1 MTHDSQGQS
10 NHSSPPHLIAHIDR
24 EGATM
29 SQGIVMQP
37 GLSGSELPLK
47 VFPPINVSESRKH
60 FERIWTLLFGALTSE
75 QLAVRV
81 FVDFVV
87 ANAVLV
93 VAAVVRLA
101 LMGGLSWDNPVGS
114 LIERVNS
121 TYLMNAG
128 WFGLSTVVLF
138 ALTRV
143 YKPVPSSCIRRRLI
157 AVAVACVA
165 GLVAHLAIGTWVFNK
180 AQQTLQVGLPA
191 WTLLCVVVGSVRYSR
206 MMIGSRYRVVPRG
219 VAANT
224 KIEDVLVVG
233 GAGYIGSILTRQLL
247 DAGYRVRVLDLE
259 LFGTKSLDDIM
270 SHPRLEVMK
279 GDFRNIEDAARA
291 LRGMDAVCHLAAIVG
306 DPACA
311 LDRETT
317 ITVNY
322 AAAKMMAQLAKA
334 NGISKFIFASTCS
347 VYGDSDEVMT
357 ELSPLN
363 PVSLYATTK
372 IDAERA
378 LLDSADN
385 DFQPTILRFAT
396 AYGWSFRPRFD
407 LVANLFS
414 AQAVTDKKIRVFNGE
429 QWRPFVHTRDIA
441 RACVLALE
449 APLSKVGGQIF
460 NVGDESQ
467 NYTLT
472 QLGQIVARCC
482 PGISVEEV
490 RNGDDPRNY
499 RVDFSKIRRTLG
511 FRASI
516 DLVQGIQEMVN
527 AVASGQV
534 PNWRDPIYS
543 NSKHLEGEGLS
554 VLKFDAH
561 RNTMD
566 EMPATSRFLAKKA
579 AA

>member
-1 MTHDSQGQS
+1 
-10 NHSSPPHLIAHIDR
+10 
-24 EGATM
+24 M
-29 SQGIVMQP
+29 SQGCVMQP
-37 GLSGSELPLK
+37 GLKNSEMPLQIFQPVTVPGTCK
-47 VFPPINVSESRKH
+47 L
-60 FERIWTLLFGALTSE
+60 FERAWTQLFGSLTSDK
-75 QLAVRV
+75 LAVRV
-81 FVDFVV
+81 FVDFVA
-87 ANAVLV
+87 ANVVLV
-93 VAAVVRLA
+93 MAAVVRLA
-101 LMGGLSWDNPVGS
+101 VMGGLSWDNPIGA
-114 LIERVNS
+114 LFDRVNA

-128 WFGLSTVVLF
+128 WFGFSTVVLF

-143 YKPVPSSCIRRRLI
+143 YKPVPFSRVQQRMTAIAFACGIGLI
-157 AVAVACVA
+157 
-165 GLVAHLAIGTWVFNK
+165 AHLALGAFAFNK
-180 AQQTLQVGLPA
+180 PQQTLEVGLPA
-191 WTLLCVVVGSVRYSR
+191 WTLLCAVVACVRYSR
-206 MMIGSRYRVVPRG
+206 MKVGEHFRVVLRG
-219 VAANT
+219 EAANT
-224 KIEDVLVVG
+224 KLEDVLVVG

-247 DAGYRVRVLDLE
+247 DTGYRVRVLDLE
-259 LFGTKSLDDIM
+259 LFGTKSLADVIE
-270 SHPRLEVMK
+270 HPRLEVMK

-334 NGISKFIFASTCS
+334 NGVTKFVFASTCS
-347 VYGDSDEVMT
+347 VYGDSEDIMSED
-357 ELSPLN
+357 SPLN

-378 LLDSADN
+378 LLDTADA
-385 DFQPTILRFAT
+385 DFKPTILRFAT
-396 AYGWSFRPRFD
+396 AYGWSHRPRFD

-441 RACVLALE
+441 RACVLTLE
-449 APLSKVGGQIF
+449 APLAKVGGHIF

-472 QLGQIVARCC
+472 QLGQIVAQSC
-482 PGISVEEV
+482 PGIEVEEV
-490 RNGDDPRNY
+490 RNGDDARNY
-499 RVDFSKIRRTLG
+499 RVNFSKIRRTLG

-516 DLVQGIQEMVN
+516 DLVDGVREMVD
-527 AVASGQV
+527 AVQGGHV

-554 VLKFDAH
+554 VLKFDAL
-561 RNTMD
+561 RKTAD
-566 EMPATSRFLAKKA
+566 DMPATTRFLAKKA

>member
-1 MTHDSQGQS
+1 
-10 NHSSPPHLIAHIDR
+10 
-24 EGATM
+24 M
-29 SQGIVMQP
+29 SQGCVMQP
-37 GLSGSELPLK
+37 GLTNSEMPLP
-47 VFPPINVSESRKH
+47 VFQPVTVPGTRKL
-60 FERIWTLLFGALTSE
+60 FERAWTQLFGSLTSDK
-75 QLAVRV
+75 LAVRV
-81 FVDFVV
+81 FVDFLV
-87 ANAVLV
+87 ANLVLV
-93 VAAVVRLA
+93 MAAVVRLA
-101 LMGGLSWDNPVGS
+101 IIGGLSWDNPIGA
-114 LIERVNS
+114 LFDRVNA

-128 WFGLSTVVLF
+128 WFGFSTVVLF

-143 YKPVPSSCIRRRLI
+143 YKPVPFSRVQQRLTAI
-157 AVAVACVA
+157 AFACGI
-165 GLVAHLAIGTWVFNK
+165 GLIAHLALGAFAFDK
-180 AQQTLQVGLPA
+180 PQQTLEVGLPA
-191 WTLLCVVVGSVRYSR
+191 WTLLCAVVACVRYSR
-206 MMIGSRYRVVPRG
+206 MKLGEHFRVVPRG
-219 VAANT
+219 EAANT
-224 KIEDVLVVG
+224 KLEDVLVVG

-259 LFGTKSLDDIM
+259 LFGTKSLADVLE
-270 SHPRLEVMK
+270 HPRLEVMK

-317 ITVNY
+317 IAVNY

-334 NGISKFIFASTCS
+334 NGVTKFVFASTCS
-347 VYGDSDEVMT
+347 VYGDSEDIMSET
-357 ELSPLN
+357 SPLN

-378 LLDSADN
+378 LLDTADA

-396 AYGWSFRPRFD
+396 AYGWSHRPRFD

-441 RACVLALE
+441 RACVLTLE
-449 APLSKVGGQIF
+449 APLAKVGGQIF

-472 QLGQIVARCC
+472 QLGQIVAQSC
-482 PGISVEEV
+482 PGIEVEEV
-490 RNGDDPRNY
+490 RNGDDARNY
-499 RVDFSKIRRTLG
+499 RVNFSKIRRTLG

-516 DLVQGIQEMVN
+516 DLVDGVQEMVD
-527 AVASGQV
+527 AVCGGHVS
-534 PNWRDPIYS
+534 NWREPIYS

-554 VLKFDAH
+554 VLKFDAL
-561 RNTMD
+561 RKGAD
-566 EMPATSRFLAKKA
+566 EMPATTRFLAKKA

>member
-1 MTHDSQGQS
+1 
-10 NHSSPPHLIAHIDR
+10 
-24 EGATM
+24 M
-29 SQGIVMQP
+29 SQGCVMQP
-37 GLSGSELPLK
+37 GLKNSEMPLQIFQP
-47 VFPPINVSESRKH
+47 VTVPGTRKL
-60 FERIWTLLFGALTSE
+60 FERAWTQLFGSLTSDK
-75 QLAVRV
+75 LAVRV
-81 FVDFVV
+81 FVDFVA
-87 ANAVLV
+87 ANVVLV
-93 VAAVVRLA
+93 MAAVVRLA
-101 LMGGLSWDNPVGS
+101 VMGGLSWDNPIGA
-114 LIERVNS
+114 LFDRVNA

-128 WFGLSTVVLF
+128 WFGFSTVVLF

-143 YKPVPSSCIRRRLI
+143 YKPVPFSRVQQRMTAIAFACGIGLI
-157 AVAVACVA
+157 
-165 GLVAHLAIGTWVFNK
+165 AHLALGAFAFNK
-180 AQQTLQVGLPA
+180 PQQTLEVGLPA
-191 WTLLCVVVGSVRYSR
+191 WTLLCAVVACVRYSR
-206 MMIGSRYRVVPRG
+206 MKVGEHFRVVLRG
-219 VAANT
+219 EAANT
-224 KIEDVLVVG
+224 KLEDVLVVG

-247 DAGYRVRVLDLE
+247 DTGYRVRVLDLE
-259 LFGTKSLDDIM
+259 LFGTKSLADVIE
-270 SHPRLEVMK
+270 HPRLEVMK

-334 NGISKFIFASTCS
+334 NGVTKFVFASTCS
-347 VYGDSDEVMT
+347 VYGDSEDIMSED
-357 ELSPLN
+357 SPLN

-378 LLDSADN
+378 LLDTADA

-396 AYGWSFRPRFD
+396 AYGWSHRPRFD

-441 RACVLALE
+441 RACVLTLE
-449 APLSKVGGQIF
+449 APLAKVGGHIF

-472 QLGQIVARCC
+472 QLGQIVAQSC
-482 PGISVEEV
+482 PGIEVEEV
-490 RNGDDPRNY
+490 RNGDDARNY
-499 RVDFSKIRRTLG
+499 RVNFSKIRRTLG

-516 DLVQGIQEMVN
+516 DLVDGVREMVD
-527 AVASGQV
+527 AVQGGHV

-554 VLKFDAH
+554 VLKFDAL
-561 RNTMD
+561 RKTAD
-566 EMPATSRFLAKKA
+566 DMPATTRFLAKKA

>member
-1 MTHDSQGQS
+1 
-10 NHSSPPHLIAHIDR
+10 
-24 EGATM
+24 M
-29 SQGIVMQP
+29 SQGCVMQP
-37 GLSGSELPLK
+37 GLKNSEMPLQIFQP
-47 VFPPINVSESRKH
+47 VTVPGTRKL
-60 FERIWTLLFGALTSE
+60 FERAWTQLFGSLTPDK
-75 QLAVRV
+75 LAVRV
-81 FVDFVV
+81 FVDFVA
-87 ANAVLV
+87 ANVVLV
-93 VAAVVRLA
+93 MAAVVRLA
-101 LMGGLSWDNPVGS
+101 VMGGLSWDNPIGA
-114 LIERVNS
+114 LFDRVNA

-128 WFGLSTVVLF
+128 WFGFSTVVLF

-143 YKPVPSSCIRRRLI
+143 YKPVPFSRVQQRMTAIAFACGIGLI
-157 AVAVACVA
+157 
-165 GLVAHLAIGTWVFNK
+165 AHLALGAFAFNK
-180 AQQTLQVGLPA
+180 PQQTLEVGLPA
-191 WTLLCVVVGSVRYSR
+191 WTLLCAVVACVRYSR
-206 MMIGSRYRVVPRG
+206 MKVGEHFRVVLRG
-219 VAANT
+219 EAANT
-224 KIEDVLVVG
+224 KLEDVLVVG

-247 DAGYRVRVLDLE
+247 DTGYRVRVLDLE
-259 LFGTKSLDDIM
+259 LFGTKSLADVIE
-270 SHPRLEVMK
+270 HPRLEVMK

-334 NGISKFIFASTCS
+334 NGVTKFVFASTCS
-347 VYGDSDEVMT
+347 VYGDSEDIMSED
-357 ELSPLN
+357 SPLN

-378 LLDSADN
+378 LLDTADA
-385 DFQPTILRFAT
+385 DFKPTILRFAT
-396 AYGWSFRPRFD
+396 AYGWSHRPRFD

-441 RACVLALE
+441 RACVLTLE
-449 APLSKVGGQIF
+449 APLAKVGGHIF

-472 QLGQIVARCC
+472 QLGQIVAQSC
-482 PGISVEEV
+482 PGIEVEEV
-490 RNGDDPRNY
+490 RNGDDARNY
-499 RVDFSKIRRTLG
+499 RVNFSKIRRTLG

-516 DLVQGIQEMVN
+516 DLVDGVREMVD
-527 AVASGQV
+527 AVQGGHV

-554 VLKFDAH
+554 VLKFDAL
-561 RNTMD
+561 RKTAD
-566 EMPATSRFLAKKA
+566 DMPATTRFLAKKA

>member
-1 MTHDSQGQS
+1 
-10 NHSSPPHLIAHIDR
+10 
-24 EGATM
+24 M
-29 SQGIVMQP
+29 SQGCLMQP
-37 GLSGSELPLK
+37 GLSRGELPLK
-47 VFPPINVSESRKH
+47 VFPPVSVPETRKVV
-60 FERIWTLLFGALTSE
+60 ERAWTSLFGTLTSE
-75 QLAVRV
+75 KLAARV

-87 ANAVLV
+87 ANVVLV
-93 VAAVVRLA
+93 MAAVVRLA
-101 LMGGLSWDNPVGS
+101 VLGGLSWDNPIGT
-114 LIERVNS
+114 LFDKVNA

-138 ALTRV
+138 ALTGV
-143 YKPVPSSCIRRRLI
+143 YKPVPLSRVRQRLSAIAIACGIGLI
-157 AVAVACVA
+157 AH
-165 GLVAHLAIGTWVFNK
+165 LVLGAFAFDK
-180 AQQTLQVGLPA
+180 AQQTLEVGLPA
-191 WTLLCVVVGSVRYSR
+191 WTLLCAVVASVRYSR
-206 MMIGSRYRVVPRG
+206 MKIGERYRVVPRG
-219 VAANT
+219 EAANA

-259 LFGTKSLDDIM
+259 LFGTQSLAEVID
-270 SHPRLEVMK
+270 HPRLQVMK

-334 NGISKFIFASTCS
+334 NGVTKFVFASTCS
-347 VYGDSDEVMT
+347 VYGDSEDIMSED
-357 ELSPLN
+357 SPLN

-378 LLDSADN
+378 LLDTADA

-396 AYGWSFRPRFD
+396 AYGWSHRPRFD

-467 NYTLT
+467 NYTLS

-482 PGISVEEV
+482 PGIEVEEV

-499 RVDFSKIRRTLG
+499 RVSFAKIRRTLG

-516 DLVQGIQEMVN
+516 DLVEGVQEMVD
-527 AVASGQV
+527 AVRGGLV

-554 VLKFDAH
+554 VLKFEAH
-561 RNTMD
+561 RKATD
-566 EMPATSRFLAKKA
+566 EMPATTRFLAKKA

>member
-1 MTHDSQGQS
+1 
-10 NHSSPPHLIAHIDR
+10 
-24 EGATM
+24 M
-29 SQGIVMQP
+29 SQGCLMQP
-37 GLSGSELPLK
+37 GLTSGDLPLP
-47 VFPPINVSESRKH
+47 VFQPVTVPGTRKL
-60 FERIWTLLFGALTSE
+60 FDRVWTQLFGSLTSDK
-75 QLAVRV
+75 LAVRV
-81 FVDFVV
+81 VVDFVV
-87 ANAVLV
+87 ANLVLV
-93 VAAVVRLA
+93 MAAVVRLA
-101 LMGGLSWDNPVGS
+101 VMGGLSWGNPIGA
-114 LIERVNS
+114 LFDRVNA

-128 WFGLSTVVLF
+128 WFGLSTVILF

-143 YKPVPSSCIRRRLI
+143 YRPVPFSRVQQRLT
-157 AVAVACVA
+157 AVAFACGI
-165 GLVAHLAIGTWVFNK
+165 GLIAHLALGAYAFNK
-180 AQQTLQVGLPA
+180 PQQTLEVGLPA
-191 WTLLCVVVGSVRYSR
+191 WTLLCAVVACVRYSR
-206 MMIGSRYRVVPRG
+206 MKVGEHFRVVPRG
-219 VAANT
+219 EAANT

-259 LFGTKSLDDIM
+259 LFGTQSLADVLE
-270 SHPRLEVMK
+270 HPRLEVMK

-317 ITVNY
+317 IAVNY

-334 NGISKFIFASTCS
+334 NGVSKFVFASTCS
-347 VYGDSDEVMT
+347 VYGDSEDIMSED
-357 ELSPLN
+357 SPLN

-378 LLDSADN
+378 LLDTADA

-396 AYGWSFRPRFD
+396 AYGWSHRPRFD

-441 RACVLALE
+441 RACVLTLE
-449 APLSKVGGQIF
+449 APLAKVGSQIF

-472 QLGQIVARCC
+472 QLGQIVARSC
-482 PGISVEEV
+482 PGIEVEEV
-490 RNGDDPRNY
+490 RNGDDARNY
-499 RVDFSKIRRTLG
+499 RVNFSKIRRTLG

-516 DLVQGIQEMVN
+516 DLVDGVREMVD
-527 AVASGQV
+527 AVHGGHV

-554 VLKFDAH
+554 VLKFDAA
-561 RNTMD
+561 RKIAD
-566 EMPATSRFLAKKA
+566 DMPATTRFLAKKA

>member
-1 MTHDSQGQS
+1 
-10 NHSSPPHLIAHIDR
+10 
-24 EGATM
+24 M
-29 SQGIVMQP
+29 SQGCVMQP
-37 GLSGSELPLK
+37 GLKNSEMPLQIFQP
-47 VFPPINVSESRKH
+47 VTVPGTRKL
-60 FERIWTLLFGALTSE
+60 FERAWTQLFGSLTSDK
-75 QLAVRV
+75 LAVRV
-81 FVDFVV
+81 FVDFVA
-87 ANAVLV
+87 ANVVLV
-93 VAAVVRLA
+93 MAAVVRLA
-101 LMGGLSWDNPVGS
+101 VMGGLSWDNPIGA
-114 LIERVNS
+114 LFDRVNA

-128 WFGLSTVVLF
+128 WFGFSTVVLF

-143 YKPVPSSCIRRRLI
+143 YKSVPFSRVQQRMTAIAFACGIGLI
-157 AVAVACVA
+157 
-165 GLVAHLAIGTWVFNK
+165 AHLALGAFAFNK
-180 AQQTLQVGLPA
+180 PQQTLEVGLPA
-191 WTLLCVVVGSVRYSR
+191 WTLLCAVVACVRYSR
-206 MMIGSRYRVVPRG
+206 MKVGEHFRVVLRG
-219 VAANT
+219 EAANT
-224 KIEDVLVVG
+224 KLEDVLVVG

-247 DAGYRVRVLDLE
+247 DTGYRVRVLDLE
-259 LFGTKSLDDIM
+259 LFGTKSLADVIE
-270 SHPRLEVMK
+270 HPRLEVMK

-334 NGISKFIFASTCS
+334 NGVTKFVFASTCS
-347 VYGDSDEVMT
+347 VYGDSEDIMSED
-357 ELSPLN
+357 SPLN

-378 LLDSADN
+378 LLDTADA
-385 DFQPTILRFAT
+385 DFKPTILRFAT
-396 AYGWSFRPRFD
+396 AYGWSHRPRFD

-441 RACVLALE
+441 RACVLTLE
-449 APLSKVGGQIF
+449 APLAKVGGHIF

-472 QLGQIVARCC
+472 QLGQIVAQSC
-482 PGISVEEV
+482 PGIEVEEV
-490 RNGDDPRNY
+490 RNGDDARNY
-499 RVDFSKIRRTLG
+499 RVNFSKIRRTLG

-516 DLVQGIQEMVN
+516 DLVDGVREMVD
-527 AVASGQV
+527 AVQGGHV

-554 VLKFDAH
+554 VLKFDAL
-561 RNTMD
+561 RKTAD
-566 EMPATSRFLAKKA
+566 DMPATTRFLAKKA

>member
-1 MTHDSQGQS
+1 
-10 NHSSPPHLIAHIDR
+10 
-24 EGATM
+24 M
-29 SQGIVMQP
+29 SQGCVMQS
-37 GLSGSELPLK
+37 GLKNSELPLQ
-47 VFPPINVSESRKH
+47 VFQPVTVPGTRKL
-60 FERIWTLLFGALTSE
+60 FERAWTQLFGSLTSDK
-75 QLAVRV
+75 LAVRV
-81 FVDFVV
+81 FVDFLV
-87 ANAVLV
+87 ANLVLV
-93 VAAVVRLA
+93 MAAVVRLA
-101 LMGGLSWDNPVGS
+101 VIGGLSWANPIGT
-114 LIERVNS
+114 LFDRVNA

-128 WFGLSTVVLF
+128 WFGFSTVVLF

-143 YKPVPSSCIRRRLI
+143 YKPVPFSRVQQRLTAI
-157 AVAVACVA
+157 AVAC
-165 GLVAHLAIGTWVFNK
+165 GIGMIAHLALGAYAFNK
-180 AQQTLQVGLPA
+180 PQQTLEVGLPA
-191 WTLLCVVVGSVRYSR
+191 WTLLCVVVACVRYSR
-206 MMIGSRYRVVPRG
+206 MKVGEHFRVVLRG
-219 VAANT
+219 EAANT
-224 KIEDVLVVG
+224 KVEDVLVVG

-259 LFGTKSLDDIM
+259 LFGTKSLADVLE
-270 SHPRLEVMK
+270 HPRLEVMK

-317 ITVNY
+317 IAVNY

-334 NGISKFIFASTCS
+334 NGVTKFVFASTCS
-347 VYGDSDEVMT
+347 VYGDSEDIMSED
-357 ELSPLN
+357 SPLN

-378 LLDSADN
+378 LLDTADA

-396 AYGWSFRPRFD
+396 AYGWSHRPRFD

-441 RACVLALE
+441 RACVLTLE
-449 APLSKVGGQIF
+449 APLAKVGGQIF

-472 QLGQIVARCC
+472 QLGQIVAQSC
-482 PGISVEEV
+482 PGIEVEEV
-490 RNGDDPRNY
+490 RNGDDARNY
-499 RVDFSKIRRTLG
+499 RVNFSKIRRALG
-511 FRASI
+511 FRATI
-516 DLVQGIQEMVN
+516 DLAEGVQEMVD
-527 AVASGQV
+527 AVCGGLV
-534 PNWRDPIYS
+534 PNWREPIYS

-554 VLKFDAH
+554 VLKFDAL
-561 RNTMD
+561 RKVAD
-566 EMPATSRFLAKKA
+566 EMPATTRFLAKKA